1 MIQRY
6 PFAPKAIWFKRY
18 TDQMTLGKR
27 KIYVATD
34 TIGYEI
40 KSLREFSR
48 VELKNGM
55 AVGEADYFSITE
67 RDGQVWKTTC
77 ALKLL
82 DKIYIFNPDICEL
95 EEHDIIDEGMTVI
108 NALTS
113 EIMVIERNAYLRKYA
128 FDCIKETD
136 QQDSS
141 YQPISGLLTNSSYLT
156 IKTHN
161 FSEQKDE
168 PQHEDI
174 LFYQG
179 KYWIIEDTSKT
190 YIYTPKEKS
199 ILHLSLKAL
208 K

>member
-6 PFAPKAIWFKRY
+6 PFAPKATWFKRY
-18 TDQMTLGKR
+18 TDRTTLGRR

-34 TIGYEI
+34 TNGYEI
-40 KSLREFSR
+40 KDLRGFSP
-48 VELKNGM
+48 VELKNGRV
-55 AVGEADYFSITE
+55 AGEADYVNITE
-67 RDGQVWKTTC
+67 KQGAGWKTTS

-82 DKIYIFNPDICEL
+82 DKIYIFNTENNTL
-95 EEHDIIDEGMTVI
+95 EEHDIIDDGLAVI
-108 NALTS
+108 SALPS
-113 EIMVIERNAYLRKYA
+113 EIMIIERNAYLRKYA

-156 IKTHN
+156 LKTHN
-161 FSEQKDE
+161 FSGLKDE

-179 KYWIIEDTSKT
+179 KYWMIEDTSKT

-199 ILHLSLKAL
+199 VLHLSLKAL